1 MGFIFSDCFY
11 HPFNA
16 GQIDFFI
23 SKTRLMQKTNPS
35 YFGFNNLNK
44 VGVMYN
50 SMTFNSSDKLDNKYT
65 FGALSFEDQ
74 NFSLGFDINSFKFQ
88 KTGYTINNGG
98 LTFVYKIQL
107 TNEIFFLPAVKLG
120 YSSSS
125 ISIDNVIFEDQINTL
140 SGFINTE
147 SIDPLAQ
154 QIGTVNYIDLG
165 TSFIIHNEVFIAG
178 LSIGHLNQPNANFNK
193 ESEEKLP
200 ISLSLQAGYE
210 FDINP
215 YQRRFF
221 PEFSYLYFYGSFT
234 KFDQT
239 LQISL
244 SQELQ
249 LGNFSVGISQQA
261 SKLKSFNLT
270 SFGISVGTS
279 LENFDFGIQ
288 YNVPIKE
295 INQVYA
301 PSILELLVTFDFSI
315 YRRNNRGI
323 YKRLANDNY

>member
-1 MGFIFSDCFY
+1 MITT
-11 HPFNA
+11 
-16 GQIDFFI
+16 
-23 SKTRLMQKTNPS
+23 TRCA
-35 YFGFNNLNK
+35 Y
-44 VGVMYN
+44 
-50 SMTFNSSDKLDNKYT
+50 
-65 FGALSFEDQ
+65 
-74 NFSLGFDINSFKFQ
+74 
-88 KTGYTINNGG
+88 NGG

-140 SGFINTE
+140 SGFINTK

-244 SQELQ
+244 SQELHANVIPRSFSFLWSEFYSDS
-249 LGNFSVGISQQA
+249 LGLFLVIITMTLVVLKYFRMLIYSRNSQKINFYNIILILFSSIIIILFGGSGNVISWV
-261 SKLKSFNLT
+261 SFLMVT
-270 SFGISVGTS
+270 
-279 LENFDFGIQ
+279 
-288 YNVPIKE
+288 
-295 INQVYA
+295 
-301 PSILELLVTFDFSI
+301 SILSTQYFESFKRKWLVEVFFTTCFLVVFQNEI
-315 YRRNNRGI
+315 TRI
-323 YKRLANDNY
+323 LF